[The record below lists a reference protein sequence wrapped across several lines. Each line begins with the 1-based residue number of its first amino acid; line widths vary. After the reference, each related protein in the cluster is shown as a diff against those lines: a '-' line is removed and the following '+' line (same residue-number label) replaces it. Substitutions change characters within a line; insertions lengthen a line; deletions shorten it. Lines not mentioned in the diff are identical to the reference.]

1 MSVTT
6 ARKERERA
14 VREELILDHGLR
26 LLLRD
31 GYQNLNL
38 DELATAIEY
47 SKGTIYL
54 HFQTKEDLVLGIAT
68 RALKERTRLFER
80 AAENCWQVSPQPP
93 QPALRPRP
101 TRAVYCPR
109 SASRA
114 SSSSPQN
121 RRPAAPWQF
130 AKTGARDVSWRKL

>member
-26 LLLRD
+26 LLLRG

-68 RALKERTRLFER
+68 RAMERNSVNFFASWAVCEVGQPSLKD
-80 AAENCWQVSPQPP
+80 
-93 QPALRPRP
+93 AL
-101 TRAVYCPR
+101 A
-109 SASRA
+109 SASGP
-114 SSSSPQN
+114 SVL
-121 RRPAAPWQF
+121 PAATLPSII
-130 AKTGARDVSWRKL
+130 AITSTSR